1 MNETQ
6 KRILDIL
13 EMFDRSEFSSL
24 NVEFGDVKISASK
37 AGSGVAPVMRE
48 IAGGG
53 AGPVPET
60 APDSDA
66 PPAQPGDDIPPGMG
80 MVAVR
85 APVMG
90 MFYLCPA
97 PDEKP
102 FVEVGDHVGP
112 DDTVCLLECMK
123 LFSSVSAGVAG
134 RVAAFLVENEAMVEL
149 DQPIMLIEPE

>member
-6 KRILDIL
+6 KRILNIL

-24 NVEFGDVKISASK
+24 CVEFGDVKISASK
-37 AGSGVAPVMRE
+37 S
-48 IAGGG
+48 G
-53 AGPVPET
+53 AGI
-60 APDSDA
+60 APMMEESAELGTGPAPTLDA
-66 PPAQPGDDIPPGMG
+66 DEPPAPLAADIPPGMS
-80 MVAVR
+80 AVR

-90 MFYLCPA
+90 MLYLCPA
-97 PDEKP
+97 PNEKP
-102 FVEVGDHVGP
+102 FVEVGDRVEP

-134 RVAAFLVENEAMVEL
+134 RVAAFLVDNETLVEL